1 MKHLKPR
8 AVNRLVD
15 RKTTELQ
22 EFLSE
27 VENSFYFVLFDP
39 IDDSPYAELYE
50 IFDRWYRGRAEW
62 HNNMR
67 KGKKIVTASEDY
79 FENMFKPVEVPRSGG
94 VFIGL
99 NRLFNGWKILI

>member
-8 AVNRLVD
+8 AVKRLVE

-27 VENSFYFVLFDP
+27 VENSFYFALFDP

-50 IFDRWYRGRAEW
+50 SFERWYRARVKW
-62 HNNMR
+62 HNNIR
-67 KGKKIVTASEDY
+67 EGKKNVKASDDY
-79 FENMFKPVEVPRSGG
+79 FENMFKPIEVPRSGG

-99 NRLFNGWKILI
+99 NKLFNG